1 MRALRGRAAA
11 VFAPR
16 EGQRK
21 KHTTR
26 IFPRFFINARLAP
39 AACGTQECFPQAARF
54 HRTACSRRGP
64 PRRPGFTE
72 NASGPLRANAN
83 QPCSQR
89 YAARL
94 AAGASTHCCRPS
106 FGNFENFSFSRG
118 LGNFRRARFIFLSRF
133 VPYLKT
139 KMNKTG
145 FYARAEQKNCCG
157 NSISRY
163 IIILLCVLFLKC
175 RERGAF
181 SRAVRPVGKAAPDG
195 NEKS

>member
-39 AACGTQECFPQAARF
+39 AACGTQKCFPQAARF

-83 QPCSQR
+83 PPGTRSGSRQARPPPVF
-89 YAARL
+89 ARL
-94 AAGASTHCCRPS
+94 SEISKISLFRSVLGIFGAR
-106 FGNFENFSFSRG
+106 
-118 LGNFRRARFIFLSRF
+118 
-133 VPYLKT
+133 
-139 KMNKTG
+139 
-145 FYARAEQKNCCG
+145 
-157 NSISRY
+157 
-163 IIILLCVLFLKC
+163 VLF
-175 RERGAF
+175 F
-181 SRAVRPVGKAAPDG
+181 FRALFHI
-195 NEKS
+195 